1 MVETDNPVD
10 NACIDSD
17 LGTEVKQR
25 SANRRNE
32 IGTAKNNSEN
42 KTKEKVIIEFNDWC
56 IRM

>member
-42 KTKEKVIIEFNDWC
+42 KTKEKVIIEFND
-56 IRM
+56 